1 MSQGKNMKQ
10 SYTGMRKGL
19 SLMEMLISIVLF
31 GLISTIGYIYY
42 KNYYNTSYAAKQA
55 RVYVIVDQATQLSNA
70 FDLYQIKYGEDANN
84 TEELLNSMILSGLPT
99 VPESISNLPW
109 ELNTTIIMTPGTS
122 ANDMAFTLE
131 VNASTI
137 ADALDYCNILNN
149 LAYKDWNTSSAWTDM
164 NSSEELW
171 RDGNKTAPG
180 NNLEFFHC
188 ANHDGDTT
196 ADKNATF
203 VFVVK
208 TVI

>member
-84 TEELLNSMILSGLPT
+84 TEELLNSMILSSLPI
-99 VPESISNLPW
+99 VPESVTNLPW
-109 ELNTTIIMTPGTS
+109 ELNTTIVMTPGTT

-131 VNASTI
+131 VNASTT

-164 NSSEELW
+164 NTSQELW
-171 RDGNKTAPG
+171 RDGNKTTPG

-188 ANHDGDTT
+188 AQPLGGSDN
-196 ADKNATF
+196 NATLT
-203 VFVVK
+203 FVVK

>member
-55 RVYVIVDQATQLSNA
+55 RIYVIVDQATQLSNA
-70 FDLYQIKYGEDANN
+70 FDLYQIKFGEDANN
-84 TEELLNSMILSGLPT
+84 TTELLNSMILSGLPI
-99 VPESISNLPW
+99 VPESVTNLPW
-109 ELNTTIIMTPGTS
+109 ELNTTIVMTPGTT

-131 VNASTI
+131 VNASTT

-149 LAYKDWNTSSAWTDM
+149 LAFKDWNTSSTWSDM
-164 NSSEELW
+164 NTSQELW
-171 RDGNKTAPG
+171 ADGNKTAPG

-188 ANHDGDTT
+188 AQPLGG
-196 ADKNATF
+196 ADKNATLT
-203 VFVVK
+203 FVVK